1 MTKNLFKVFFAL
13 SFTFISVCYSI
24 IIPTSTLA
32 DFEKQVGEYDQDTL
46 IIFDVDLTLMTPV
59 DPLLRSKGLD
69 YIKAFLQAKH
79 PEMLTTERAK
89 YDKLFTLCLK
99 ERKIQPTEEF
109 LPELISRLQ
118 VKGIKV
124 IALTAMYWG
133 NIGIFSAIE
142 DWRIEELNGLG
153 YDFSNSYALPA
164 AILAV
169 PESAYSPLYKEGI
182 IFTGKVPKG
191 IALKTF
197 IEHSGWRPK
206 KVIFID
212 DTLKFVESVENEMAA
227 CGIETVSLHYLA
239 AEYTP
244 GEFSEEIAELQLN
257 TILNDE
263 VYIPH
268 HEALDLLR
276 KE

>member
-1 MTKNLFKVFFAL
+1 MTKNLFKIIFAL
-13 SFTFISVCYSI
+13 SLVLVSTCYSV
-24 IIPTSTLA
+24 IIPTNTLA
-32 DFEKQVGEYDQDTL
+32 NFEKQVGEYDQDTL

-69 YIKAFLQAKH
+69 YIKAFLLAKH
-79 PEMLTTERAK
+79 PEMLTTERTK
-89 YDKLFTLCLK
+89 YDRLLTLCLK

-109 LPELISRLQ
+109 LPELISQLQ
-118 VKGIKV
+118 MKGIKV

-133 NIGIFSAIE
+133 NVGIFSAIE
-142 DWRIEELNGLG
+142 DWRIEELKDLG
-153 YDFSNSYALPA
+153 YDFRDSFALSATVLP
-164 AILAV
+164 V
-169 PESAYSPLYKEGI
+169 PESVYSPLYKDGV

-212 DTLKFVESVENEMAA
+212 DTLKFVQSVEQEMAA
-227 CGIETVSLHYLA
+227 CGIDTVSLHYSA
-239 AEYTP
+239 AESAP
-244 GEFSEEIAELQLN
+244 GEFNAEIADLQLN
-257 TILNDE
+257 TMLNDE

-268 HEALDLLR
+268 HEALDLLK